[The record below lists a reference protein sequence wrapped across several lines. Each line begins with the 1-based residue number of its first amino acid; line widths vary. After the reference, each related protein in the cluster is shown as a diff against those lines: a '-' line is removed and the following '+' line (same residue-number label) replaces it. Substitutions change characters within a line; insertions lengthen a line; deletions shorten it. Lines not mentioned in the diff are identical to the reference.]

1 MNLNQTH
8 CFFALPSN
16 LNLKMVLIETLSQS
30 ERAQSVGLGGGLV
43 LLSPLAEVR
52 LIALLQKAALSSE
65 PSSLLFFHN
74 HTK

>member
-1 MNLNQTH
+1 
-8 CFFALPSN
+8 
-16 LNLKMVLIETLSQS
+16 MVLIETLSQS

-65 PSSLLFFHN
+65 PSSPLFFHN